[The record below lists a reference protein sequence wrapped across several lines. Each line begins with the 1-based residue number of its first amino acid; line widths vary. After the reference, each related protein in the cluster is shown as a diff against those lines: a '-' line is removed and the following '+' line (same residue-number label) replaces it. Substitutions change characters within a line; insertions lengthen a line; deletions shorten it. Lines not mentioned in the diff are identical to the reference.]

1 MHDKHEQWWWWGW
14 GMHLGIPFIIFALVA
29 TYNGVDS
36 QHILTH
42 HGSPER
48 HVMVWGSGLLSPSLN
63 KTAAA
68 LDQFL

>member
-1 MHDKHEQWWWWGW
+1 MHEHEQWWWGGGR
-14 GMHLGIPFIIFALVA
+14 GMHSGIPLSFFALVA
-29 TYNGVDS
+29 IYNGVDS

-42 HGSPER
+42 HGSPES
-48 HVMVWGSGLLSPSLN
+48 HVMVRGSGLLSPSLN

>member
-1 MHDKHEQWWWWGW
+1 MNMNSG
-14 GMHLGIPFIIFALVA
+14 GGGGGGCIRASTLSFFALVA
-29 TYNGVDS
+29 IYNGVDS

-48 HVMVWGSGLLSPSLN
+48 HVMVRGSGLLSPSLN
-63 KTAAA
+63 KTAAT